1 MWREQGGCGVG
12 ELVGVGRR
20 LQWISLVL
28 NAKNRGYLRKFEVYR
43 QRSVPIEM
51 PLLLV
56 QKG

>member
-1 MWREQGGCGVG
+1 MWREQGGCGVE

-20 LQWISLVL
+20 LQWIRLVL
-28 NAKNRGYLRKFEVYR
+28 NAKNRGYLRKFEAYR

-56 QKG
+56 

>member
-1 MWREQGGCGVG
+1 MWREQGGCGVE

-20 LQWISLVL
+20 LQWIRLVL
-28 NAKNRGYLRKFEVYR
+28 NTKNRGYLRNFEAYR

-56 QKG
+56 